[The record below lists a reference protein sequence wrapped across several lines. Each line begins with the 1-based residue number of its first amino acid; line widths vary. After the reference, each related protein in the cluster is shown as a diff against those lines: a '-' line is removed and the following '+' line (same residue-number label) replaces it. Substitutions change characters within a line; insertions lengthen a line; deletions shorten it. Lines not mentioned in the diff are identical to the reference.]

1 MLRPLLLAWVEKWY
15 LSLSYWVNAIGEVVA
30 NFVAAP
36 TSQGKI
42 IQAVSA
48 PKRLRL
54 KMIDSTKWTLRE
66 RQWCR
71 T

>member
-1 MLRPLLLAWVEKWY
+1 LLLAWVEKWY
-15 LSLSYWVNAIGEVVA
+15 LGLSYWVNASSEVVTD
-30 NFVAAP
+30 FVAAP

-42 IQAVSA
+42 IQAVLA

-54 KMIDSTKWTLRE
+54 KMIDSLSETLRE

-71 T
+71 TE